1 VKLPPYRVAL
11 GVGEPQEARLLALL
25 EDPSFGVGGR
35 GCSVTTFCSTIREAR
50 EALGRTDSIDVVVMS
65 STLQALPAATL
76 DQLVATG
83 RPLIVVA
90 PDPAAP
96 RWAELA
102 VPVLGPDA
110 DAAGLAAAIGDA
122 LLRRRSVRQ
131 HAAPAPAAPAPAVKS
146 KRRTGAGGSNA
157 RAATP
162 LESEVI
168 TVTGAETHEG
178 TTSVAVSLAYT
189 LSFADPTVLLDANAR
204 GSAVEFHLPVDPA
217 RGLPQL
223 GRRLRD
229 GGGWQ
234 QTLTTTAPGE
244 RHSNPSCSQWGP
256 AARAGWPVGSAGNRR
271 WHLWRWAALA
281 GAVRGQPGRPAGRQP
296 RAQQPERDLARP
308 PSARTIAGQADGRT

>member
-1 VKLPPYRVAL
+1 MKLPPYRVAL

-234 QTLTTTAPGE
+234 QTFDDDGAWRAALESELQPMG
-244 RHSNPSCSQWGP
+244 PSGQ
-256 AARAGWPVGSAGNRR
+256 GWVACGISRKSPMASLAMGSAGRSCS
-271 WHLWRWAALA
+271 
-281 GAVRGQPGRPAGRQP
+281 RPT
-296 RAQQPERDLARP
+296 RATGWTTATC
-308 PSARTIAGQADGRT
+308 SATRA